1 MPEKAEKIID
11 DLKESAS
18 KIWLAGLG
26 ALSMT
31 DGEGSNF
38 FKNLVKKGQDFENMS
53 VDQIKKVK
61 DVLKDTL
68 KDGVAERVK
77 EHVRDTR
84 AKAENVWEKIGG
96 KFEGT
101 RTIAENVWERLEDRF
116 EDKVA
121 NALNRFGVP
130 TGEEISKLTK
140 RVEELA
146 DIVEKLKKAQ
156 EADKASE

>member
-1 MPEKAEKIID
+1 MAEKAEKLIE

-31 DGEGSNF
+31 EGEGTSF

-68 KDGVAERVK
+68 KDNVTERVK

-101 RTIAENVWERLEDRF
+101 RTIAENVWDRLEDRF
-116 EDKVA
+116 EEKVA

-146 DIVEKLKKAQ
+146 EIVGKLKKAQ